1 MPRFTHLIV
10 LLTAFTLG
18 VSGPGSG
25 ALELCASVAARAA
38 GEVWG
43 TEVSLI
49 NSPLSVA
56 IRADHDIQPRT
67 LEEQFK
73 PTASSFENRHQPR
86 LVGGLVKSGLASF
99 FSPPEAP
106 TLRTLKIRWQV

>member
-18 VSGPGSG
+18 VSGLGSG
-25 ALELCASVAARAA
+25 ALELRAAVAARAT

-43 TEVSLI
+43 LKVSHIDSSLI
-49 NSPLSVA
+49 VA
-56 IRADHDIQPRT
+56 IRSDHDVQPRT
-67 LEEQFK
+67 LEEQLK
-73 PTASSFENRHQPR
+73 PTASSFENRHQPQ
-86 LVGGLVKSGLASF
+86 LVCGLVTSGLASF